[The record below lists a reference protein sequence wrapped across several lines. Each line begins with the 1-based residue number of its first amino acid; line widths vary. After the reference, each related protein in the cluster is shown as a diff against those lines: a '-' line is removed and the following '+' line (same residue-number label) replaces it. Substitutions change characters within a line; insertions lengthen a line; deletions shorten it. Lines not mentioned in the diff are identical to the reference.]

1 MRGGDAHATA
11 TWKRNDSCRTAVRA
25 NFGRQFV
32 AADAVL
38 AALLDNAAAGE
49 YLLPVAVDFA
59 VTPYPPTSRV
69 PAPPPASHK
78 LWKYVGVPW
87 DLVQALLARVRWF

>member
-1 MRGGDAHATA
+1 M
-11 TWKRNDSCRTAVRA
+11 RA

-38 AALLDNAAAGE
+38 AALLDNDAAGE
-49 YLLPVAVDFA
+49 YLVPVAVDFA

-78 LWKYVGVPW
+78 LWKYIGVPW
-87 DLVQALLARVRWF
+87 DLVQAQLARVRWF